1 MSADERLGELES
13 RYTLLEQTV
22 SELNDVVT
30 RQWQQLDTSK
40 LRIERLEAALE
51 TLEHTKPVDSRP
63 SHY

>member
-1 MSADERLGELES
+1 MSADERLVELES

-22 SELNDVVT
+22 SELNDIVT

-51 TLEHTKPVDSRP
+51 TLEPTKPVDSRP
-63 SHY
+63 PHY